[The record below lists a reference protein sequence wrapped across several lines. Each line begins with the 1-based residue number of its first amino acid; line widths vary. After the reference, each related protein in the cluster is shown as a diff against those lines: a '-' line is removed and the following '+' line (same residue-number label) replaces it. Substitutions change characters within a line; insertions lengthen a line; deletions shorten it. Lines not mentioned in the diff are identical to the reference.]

1 MCAERGVKEAY
12 TNNTTHKCLIVD
24 HSFDARKLKSQNWKH
39 VEVAVCRPY
48 IFGLMML
55 FLHQLGQRLHYLSMA
70 VGNVL
75 NGLCGC
81 SMYKAAQT
89 TLIQLYII

>member
-39 VEVAVCRPY
+39 VEVAVCLYFWVNDAFSASTRPASPLPKY
-48 IFGLMML
+48 GCWKCTEWFVWL
-55 FLHQLGQRLHYLSMA
+55 FY
-70 VGNVL
+70 V
-75 NGLCGC
+75 
-81 SMYKAAQT
+81 
-89 TLIQLYII
+89 